1 MPEVI
6 NGYLEAARDAQEHAR
21 TTTDPDLRARWL
33 GVAFGYREL
42 ARFRKRSRERV
53 CELLPA
59 SPISQQRSNS
69 RTP

>member
-6 NGYLEAARDAQEHAR
+6 NRYLEAARDAQERAK

-42 ARFRKRSRERV
+42 ARFRRQSRNRV
-53 CELLPA
+53 SELPPA
-59 SPISQQRSNS
+59 SPISQQRPNS